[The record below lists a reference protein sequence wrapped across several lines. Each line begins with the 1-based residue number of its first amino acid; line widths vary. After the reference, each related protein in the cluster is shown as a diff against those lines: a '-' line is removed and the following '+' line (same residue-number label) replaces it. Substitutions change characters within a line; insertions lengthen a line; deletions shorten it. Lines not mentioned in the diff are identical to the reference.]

1 MFIVHLEAEDKPN
14 TELRMHKSELHYYNH
29 RNKHFA
35 FINTVS
41 GNKEGY
47 TQRQIKSAEVARTLY
62 AKLCYPSWKE
72 FKWVIRSNYIKDCPV
87 TV

>member
-1 MFIVHLEAEDKPN
+1 MFIVQREAEDKPN
-14 TELRMHKSELHYYNH
+14 MEFRMHKIRLHYYDL
-29 RNKHFA
+29 RRRFFA

-47 TQRQIKSAEVARTLY
+47 TKRQVKVAEVAMTLY
-62 AKLCYPSWKE
+62 AKLCYPSWKD
-72 FKWVIRSNYIKDCPV
+72 FKWVIRSNQTKDCPV